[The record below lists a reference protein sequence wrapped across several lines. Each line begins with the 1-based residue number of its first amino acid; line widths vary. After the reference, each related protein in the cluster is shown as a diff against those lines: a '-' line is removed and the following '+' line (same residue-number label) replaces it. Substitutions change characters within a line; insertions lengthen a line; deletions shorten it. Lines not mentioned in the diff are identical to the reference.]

1 MIQNFF
7 LLDYGDKVYTRSMIV
22 LKVMLISMRQ
32 LVMMLITLSIWMHR
46 YVHFV
51 YRIRKWSTY
60 GSRVTKW
67 VSWNFLVR
75 PSHHVL
81 PIYN

>member
-32 LVMMLITLSIWMHR
+32 LIMMLNHLIDLDA
-46 YVHFV
+46 
-51 YRIRKWSTY
+51 
-60 GSRVTKW
+60 
-67 VSWNFLVR
+67 
-75 PSHHVL
+75 
-81 PIYN
+81 